1 MKKACSEMVEG
12 RDYTVEKYSNKHG
25 HWYLVRLKTRL
36 AVKGPFKTEE
46 LLNDALTEEIT
57 FRGLTNNR

>member
-1 MKKACSEMVEG
+1 MMKGSN
-12 RDYTVEKYSNKHG
+12 YTVEKYSNEYG
-25 HWYLVRLKTRL
+25 YWYLIKLKNRL

>member
-1 MKKACSEMVEG
+1 MMEG
-12 RDYTVEKYSNKHG
+12 RDYTVEKYSNEYG
-25 HWYLVRLKTRL
+25 YWYLIKLKHKL

-46 LLNDALTEEIT
+46 LLNDALTEEVT

>member
-1 MKKACSEMVEG
+1 MLEG
-12 RDYTVEKYSNKHG
+12 RDYTVEKYSNEHG
-25 HWYLVRLKTRL
+25 RWYLIRLKTRL

>member
-1 MKKACSEMVEG
+1 MKKACSEMMEG
-12 RDYTVEKYSNKHG
+12 RDYTVEKYSNEHG
-25 HWYLVRLKTRL
+25 YWYLIKLKHKL